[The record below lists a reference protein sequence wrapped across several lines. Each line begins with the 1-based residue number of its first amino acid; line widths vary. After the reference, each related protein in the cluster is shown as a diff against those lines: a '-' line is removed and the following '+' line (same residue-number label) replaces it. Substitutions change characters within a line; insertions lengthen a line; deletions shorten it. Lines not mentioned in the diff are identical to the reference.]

1 MSHAAELPEQRAN
14 SAMSPVRIAAFLLI
28 ASSVLGS
35 IHYYLWARLV
45 RDTHLP
51 EPWSTVATGALVVL
65 GALIVGGILI
75 ARAVPRVYSSPVMW
89 VVYTWLGLFFFLFML
104 LGSVDLVRGIIAL
117 LQRFGGVPPPDPER
131 RQFLARL
138 VGGVVGAGGLGLGTY
153 GLFNVLRP
161 VAVKKVQVAMSTLPA
176 AANGFRI
183 VQLTDVHVGPTIG
196 KEFIEE
202 LVTRVNALEPDLV
215 AITGDLV
222 DGSVAELGQ
231 LVAPLAKLK
240 AKEGVYFVTGNHEYY
255 SGVDEWLAFLG
266 TLGVR
271 VLRNE
276 RVSIRG
282 EEGFDLAGIDDA
294 SAASYGKGHG
304 ADLARAV
311 AGRDS
316 SRALVLLA
324 HQPKAID
331 LAERLGVDLQ
341 LSGHTHG
348 GQLFP
353 WTYVV
358 KLVFPF
364 LAGLYRQGRTQVYV
378 SAGTGYWGPPMRVGT
393 TAEITNIELLTV

>member
-1 MSHAAELPEQRAN
+1 
-14 SAMSPVRIAAFLLI
+14 MSPVRIAAFLLI

-45 RDTHLP
+45 RDTRLP
-51 EPWSTVATGALVVL
+51 EPWSTVATAALAFL
-65 GALIVGGILI
+65 GVLIVGGMLI
-75 ARAVPRVYSSPVMW
+75 ARATPRAFSSPVMW

-104 LGSVDLVRGIIAL
+104 LGSVELVRGIIAIV
-117 LQRFGGVPPPDPER
+117 QRLGGVPPPDPER

-153 GLFNVLRP
+153 GLVNVLRP
-161 VAVKKVQVAMSTLPA
+161 VAVKQVQVAMSTLPA

-222 DGSVAELGQ
+222 DGSVAELGP

-255 SGVDEWLAFLG
+255 SGVDEWIAFLG

-276 RVSIRG
+276 RLPIRG
-282 EEGFDLAGIDDA
+282 AEGFDLAGIDDP
-294 SAASYGKGHG
+294 SGTSYGKGHG
-304 ADLARAV
+304 PDLARAL
-311 AGRDS
+311 AGRDA
-316 SRALVLLA
+316 SRPLVLLA
-324 HQPKAID
+324 HQPKGID

-353 WTYVV
+353 WNFVV

-393 TAEITNIELLTV
+393 TAEITNIELLRV

>member
-1 MSHAAELPEQRAN
+1 
-14 SAMSPVRIAAFLLI
+14 MSPFRIAAFLLI

-35 IHYYLWARLV
+35 IHYYLWVRLV
-45 RDTHLP
+45 RDTRLP
-51 EPWSTVATGALVVL
+51 EPWSTVATWGLALL
-65 GALIVGGILI
+65 GVLIVVGMVSSRL
-75 ARAVPRVYSSPVMW
+75 VPRVYSSPVMW
-89 VVYTWLGLFFFLFML
+89 VVYIWIGLFFFLFML
-104 LGSVDLVRGIIAL
+104 LGSVDVVRGLVAL
-117 LQRFGGVPPPDPER
+117 AQRLGVAPPPDPER
-131 RQFLARL
+131 RQFLARFA
-138 VGGVVGAGGLGLGTY
+138 GGIVGAGGLGLGAY

-161 VAVKKVQVAMSTLPA
+161 VAVKRVQVTLPSLPSA
-176 AANGFRI
+176 AHGFRI

-202 LVTRVNALEPDLV
+202 LVAKVNALEPDLV

-222 DGSVAELGQ
+222 DGSVAELGA
-231 LVAPLAKLK
+231 LVAPLGKLR

-266 TLGVR
+266 TLGIR

-276 RVSIRG
+276 HVPIRG
-282 EEGFDLAGIDDA
+282 EHGFDLAGIDDA
-294 SAASYGKGHG
+294 SAASFGHG
-304 ADLARAV
+304 H
-311 AGRDS
+311 GRDLPRALVGRDA

-324 HQPKAID
+324 HQPNGIA

-353 WTYVV
+353 WNFVV

-378 SAGTGYWGPPMRVGT
+378 SEGTGYWGPPMRVGT
-393 TAEITNIELLTV
+393 AAEITHIELLATLGT